1 MSCYLILATVAPA
14 DQVAFYAYLSAS
26 TAANLPSKHIL
37 FFDHVVLNKGQG
49 YHQDDGIFIV
59 PSHGV
64 YVFAWTVGVQYHGW
78 TPLEIVVNGVVFG
91 STFVNGGA
99 DDWDFSTGIVVVEIH
114 TGDHVYIR
122 MAETGRE
129 LVHSNWRGRTSFS
142 GWKLF

>member
-1 MSCYLILATVAPA
+1 MTNFEHMFFPSIFKYCYVIMI

-37 FFDHVVLNKGQG
+37 VFDHVVLNKGQG

-64 YVFAWTVGVQYHGW
+64 YVFAWTVGVRNHGW

-91 STFVNGGA
+91 SE
-99 DDWDFSTGIVVVEIH
+99 IV
-114 TGDHVYIR
+114 
-122 MAETGRE
+122 
-129 LVHSNWRGRTSFS
+129 S
-142 GWKLF
+142 GEC

>member
-1 MSCYLILATVAPA
+1 MSCHLILATVAPA

-37 FFDHVVLNKGQG
+37 VFDHVVLNKGQG

-91 STFVNGGA
+91 STFVNGGVLMIGTLA
-99 DDWDFSTGIVVVEIH
+99 LG
-114 TGDHVYIR
+114 
-122 MAETGRE
+122 
-129 LVHSNWRGRTSFS
+129 L
-142 GWKLF
+142 L

>member
-78 TPLEIVVNGVVFG
+78 TPLKIVVNGVVFG
-91 STFVNGGA
+91 STFVNGGT
-99 DDWDFSTGIVVVEIH
+99 DDWDTYRGPCLHPYGRNRTRVSTQQLERKNVFLG
-114 TGDHVYIR
+114 
-122 MAETGRE
+122 METV
-129 LVHSNWRGRTSFS
+129 LVIILI
-142 GWKLF
+142 KK